1 MNASNAS
8 KENTRSQASSMSIR
22 NSTKSS
28 IPRTARPDAA
38 PLGIKGM
45 ALLDDDSA
53 NMHNSIPPAKDQ
65 NQMAKVTKKDGL
77 MEKKIKGLEKRVDCN
92 AQVNRDKIS
101 SLDDRLTKL
110 EAHYYSKFSQTLDT
124 PETPNKIEPPL
135 ALIKSPPVPALKR
148 KMDAAM
154 EWEKSMMSGEMSL
167 TSIEEAEANE
177 EDEEIR
183 QNGMQNI
190 KELGERVSDQQ
201 AQIDQMRQQMSQQS
215 EQISFLVASMTQSQQ
230 TIASLQFDLDVERG
244 RIADFEARLEDVE
257 DSNDV
262 RDASLILT
270 DSSLPSASKSEEG
283 NDENPIVAVK
293 RKTSEYDDS
302 SKEDMTASRKRTAY

>member
-8 KENTRSQASSMSIR
+8 KENTRSLASSMSIR

-65 NQMAKVTKKDGL
+65 NQMTKVTKKDGL

-124 PETPNKIEPPL
+124 PETPNKTEPPL

-283 NDENPIVAVK
+283 NDENPIVSIK

-302 SKEDMTASRKRTAY
+302 CKEDMTAPRKRTAY